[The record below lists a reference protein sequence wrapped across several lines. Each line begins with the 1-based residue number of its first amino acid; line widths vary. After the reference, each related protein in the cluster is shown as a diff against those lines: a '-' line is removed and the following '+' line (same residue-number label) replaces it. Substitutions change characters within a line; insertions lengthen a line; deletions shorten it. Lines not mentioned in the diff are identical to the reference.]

1 MGPELNALTSSPP
14 LLHKAACLIA
24 QNDSRFYKYMEL
36 SRLMKIILA
45 VRQLSGVG
53 STFEIELQLV
63 THSPVATPNC
73 R

>member
-1 MGPELNALTSSPP
+1 MCLELASSPP
-14 LLHKAACLIA
+14 LLHKAAMSHRPRK
-24 QNDSRFYKYMEL
+24 DSRSYKYMEL

-53 STFEIELQLV
+53 STFEIELTPV
-63 THSPVATPNC
+63 TRSTMATPNT